1 MVLVTSMAA
10 SVKPPGLGLN
20 LELLG
25 VVEGLGR
32 KKVLG
37 LISVSSSFS
46 PLEEVRVLN
55 NKAALTALTEHGVYP
70 ALTGLVGC
78 DRGLSPAELSG
89 ILESV
94 KTLSRS
100 TNGDGLWFL
109 NA

>member
-10 SVKPPGLGLN
+10 SAKPPGLGLN

-25 VVEGLGR
+25 IVEGLGR
-32 KKVLG
+32 TKVLG

-55 NKAALTALTEHGVYP
+55 NKAALTEHGVYP

-89 ILESV
+89 IL
-94 KTLSRS
+94 
-100 TNGDGLWFL
+100 
-109 NA
+109 

>member
-1 MVLVTSMAA
+1 MA
-10 SVKPPGLGLN
+10 
-20 LELLG
+20 LG

-32 KKVLG
+32 TKVLG
-37 LISVSSSFS
+37 LKSVSSSFS

-55 NKAALTALTEHGVYP
+55 NKDLAALTELGVYP

-100 TNGDGLWFL
+100 RYGDSLWFL

>member
-10 SVKPPGLGLN
+10 SAKPPGLGLN

-32 KKVLG
+32 TKVLG

-55 NKAALTALTEHGVYP
+55 NKDLAALTELGVYP

-100 TNGDGLWFL
+100 RYGDCLWFL

>member
-10 SVKPPGLGLN
+10 SAKPPGLGLN

-32 KKVLG
+32 TKVLG

-55 NKAALTALTEHGVYP
+55 NKDLAALTELGVYP

-78 DRGLSPAELSG
+78 DLGLSPAELSG

-100 TNGDGLWFL
+100 RYGDCLWFL